1 VTESRLGEVAKA
13 RTKELVARIRKAMA
27 EIEAEI
33 EANDG
38 IYPFNKGRITQAEVC
53 RRAGTSP
60 AVLQGPTHKSSTLR
74 EVKAWLAA
82 IDRKVAAGHKKIRR
96 KVTDRSDKWEGLYL
110 AAAHQSNLYHLQLT
124 TTNAKLEA
132 REIKIKELEAEIVRL
147 QISGSNGAVV
157 DLNAKRKGGP
167 GKKTNR

>member
-1 VTESRLGEVAKA
+1 MTVSNLGEVAKA

-27 EIEAEI
+27 DIEAEI

-60 AVLQGPTHKSSTLR
+60 TILQGRTHKNSTLR
-74 EVKAWLAA
+74 EVKAWLAG

-96 KVTDRSDKWEGLYL
+96 KVTDRSDKWEELYL

-124 TTNAKLEA
+124 TTNAKLKA
-132 REIKIKELEAEIVRL
+132 RDKKIKELEAEIVRL
-147 QISGSNGAVV
+147 QINESNGAVV

-167 GKKTNR
+167 KEKTSL